1 LEYLYVKYTDGE
13 HVLEAGCI
21 KVAIDIWH
29 NKGDSVNYKINGIYE
44 GPDVTKDY
52 CLANGKVEGFEIRI
66 VISIKKKSIPGIFS
80 CIAFEEDVGEVVS
93 EQLKFEVIKG
103 KFS

>member
-13 HVLEAGCI
+13 QALEAGCN
-21 KVAIDIWH
+21 KVASDIWH
-29 NKGDSVNYKINGIYE
+29 NKEGTVNYQINGVFE

-52 CLANGKVEGFEIRI
+52 CLTNGKVEGFEIRI
-66 VISIKKKSIPGIFS
+66 VINIKKKSIPGIFS

-103 KFS
+103 KFA